1 MLDIEA
7 VEAMNFEQIATPT
20 DRVLLRARRAK
31 QRLSNNKIVYRPEFP
46 VELAQRTRIS
56 PPVPH
61 EEYERT
67 VAARPPRFEPAPTL
81 LVRAKR
87 VSTSTASAAV
97 LASIFAVALA
107 VTTML

>member
-1 MLDIEA
+1 MLDIDA

-67 VAARPPRFEPAPTL
+67 VAARPPRFEPTPPQPEPTL
-81 LVRAKR
+81 LVRA
-87 VSTSTASAAV
+87 
-97 LASIFAVALA
+97 
-107 VTTML
+107 